1 VSDTD
6 GSKGLATA
14 LSEGET
20 TITAAV
26 DNAVD
31 TADLDVI
38 EAQLATVQVTPVDP
52 VLPLP
57 PPLYPTEVQFE
68 ATAVYTDGSEYG
80 VTAESAWASSDEDVA
95 LISNERYEEGLLTIL
110 ATGET
115 IVSAVF
121 NEMEGTSTLT
131 VTDPVLTA
139 IYIDPSD
146 PVLAQGETLQLTAMG
161 AWSNFE
167 QADVTNDAVWES
179 DNESVATVEPGGMLT
194 AGSTAGTALIT
205 ATLDG
210 VVGFATVTVTESS
223 P

>member
-1 VSDTD
+1 MVEEDSVHREEPITAD
-6 GSKGLATA
+6 GQIGLA
-14 LSEGET
+14 
-20 TITAAV
+20 
-26 DNAVD
+26 
-31 TADLDVI
+31 
-38 EAQLATVQVTPVDP
+38 
-52 VLPLP
+52 
-57 PPLYPTEVQFE
+57 
-68 ATAVYTDGSEYG
+68 DG
-80 VTAESAWASSDEDVA
+80 
-95 LISNERYEEGLLTIL
+95 L
-110 ATGET
+110 
-115 IVSAVF
+115 
-121 NEMEGTSTLT
+121 
-131 VTDPVLTA
+131 
-139 IYIDPSD
+139 DPSD